1 MKIKSLYVSSHAAAS
16 GKLVVTMGMMEF
28 LKARMGRVAFFKPFV
43 VDGVRDNDVTFFLER
58 YGLDMARTDMVGLS
72 IQQVERYAAEGRL
85 DRAIGQLMERIKALE
100 AAYDFVLIEGLQP
113 EAFPETIESNLNLEL
128 ARNTGAAFVNVL
140 KGCDQDA
147 EALLDAIRID
157 HERIT
162 VSGCTHFATFVNR
175 LEAPVA
181 ETLRMMLAES
191 DVPIPTY
198 LLEEIPE
205 LDMPTVGEVAEALGC
220 ERIRGAAESMRRVVR
235 GTRIAA
241 MQLEHFLGYLEEGD
255 LVLVPGDRPEI
266 VLGAIMAARSPNY
279 PTISGILLSGGQGL
293 SAPITA
299 MLEGEDDLAIPIVSY
314 GEDTYHT
321 ALKVEHVS
329 ATIRPGSERKIALA
343 MGLFNAAVDYD
354 HLQRQIAQTDAS
366 VMTPM
371 MFEYS
376 LFQKAQKQMKR
387 IVLPEATDDRVLR
400 AAEVLLRRKAVEVVL
415 LGESDAIRRLADLRG
430 LDLDRARIVDPE
442 HSELTAGF
450 AETLYTLRRH
460 KGVTRDTANDMIR
473 SPSYFGTMM
482 VYTGEADGM
491 VSGAI
496 HTTQE
501 TIRPALQI
509 IKTRPGIPIVS
520 SLFFMSM
527 AQQVLIYADCAINQ
541 DPDPEALATIAITT
555 AETAMQFGFEP
566 RVAMLSYSTGSS
578 GKGADVDKVIRATQ
592 IAQKKR
598 PDLLI
603 EGPMQYDAA
612 IDPDVARTKL
622 PDSKVAGRATVFIFP
637 DLNTGNN
644 TYKAVQRSTGALAV
658 GPILQGLNKPI
669 NDLSRGCTVSDIVST
684 VLITAIQA
692 SGGGDA

>member
-1 MKIKSLYVSSHAAAS
+1 MKIKSLYVASHAVAS
-16 GKLVVTMGMMEF
+16 GTLVVTMGMMEF

-43 VDGVRDNDVTFFLER
+43 TDEIHDNDITFFLER
-58 YGLDMARTDMVGLS
+58 YGLDMVRADMVGVTVHE
-72 IQQVERYAAEGRL
+72 IERSAARGELEGVIERL
-85 DRAIGQLMERIKALE
+85 MARIKGLE

-113 EAFPETIESNLNLEL
+113 EAFPDTIDTDLNLEL
-128 ARNTGAAFVNVL
+128 ARNAGAAFVTVL
-140 KGCDQDA
+140 NGRGEDA
-147 EALLDAIRID
+147 QMLLDAIRID

-162 VSGCTHFATFVNR
+162 ASGCAHFATFANR
-175 LEAPVA
+175 LEPSVA
-181 ETLRMMLAES
+181 SALCTQIDAMACPM
-191 DVPIPTY
+191 PIY
-198 LLEEIPE
+198 CLEEIPE
-205 LDMPTVGEVAEALGC
+205 LDRPTVGEVAEALGC
-220 ERIRGAAESMRRVVR
+220 ERIRGTAEAMRRVVR

-241 MQLEHFLGYLEEGD
+241 MQLGHFLDYLEAGD
-255 LVLVPGDRPEI
+255 LILVPGDRPEI
-266 VLGAIMAARSPNY
+266 VLGAVMAADSPHY
-279 PTISGILLSGGQGL
+279 PTVSGILLTGGQRL
-293 SAPITA
+293 PASVTA
-299 MLEGEDDLAIPIVSY
+299 ILEGADHHGIPLLASM
-314 GEDTYHT
+314 EDTYHT
-321 ALKVEHVS
+321 AMRVEHVS
-329 ATIRPGSERKIALA
+329 ATIRPESERKIALA

-354 HLQRQIAQTDAS
+354 HLQRQIAQTDSS

-376 LFQKAQKQMKR
+376 LFQKAQKRLQR
-387 IVLPEATDDRVLR
+387 IVLPEATDARVLR
-400 AAEVLLRRKAVEVVL
+400 AAEVLLRRKAVTIIL
-415 LGESDAIRRLADLRG
+415 LGEAEAIRRIAGARG
-430 LDLDRARIVDPE
+430 LDIEGATIIDPE
-442 HSELTAGF
+442 RSEWTAAF
-450 AETLYTLRRH
+450 AETFYILRRN
-460 KGVTRDTANDMIR
+460 KGITRDAAYDLVR

-482 VYTGEADGM
+482 VHMGQADGM

-555 AETAMQFGFEP
+555 AETAKQFGFEP

-578 GKGADVDKVIRATQ
+578 GKGADVDKVIRATA
-592 IAQKKR
+592 IAQERR

-603 EGPMQYDAA
+603 EGPLQYDAA

-622 PDSKVAGRATVFIFP
+622 PDSEVAGRATVFIFP

-658 GPILQGLNKPI
+658 GPILQGLNQPI
-669 NDLSRGCTVSDIVST
+669 NDLSRGCTASDIVST

>member
-1 MKIKSLYVSSHAAAS
+1 MKIKSLYVSSHAVAS

-43 VDGVRDNDVTFFLER
+43 VDGKRDNDVMFFLER
-58 YGLDMARTDMVGLS
+58 YGLDMVRTDMVGLS

-85 DRAIGQLMERIKALE
+85 NGVIELLMERVKTLE

-113 EAFPETIESNLNLEL
+113 EAFPDTIDSDLNLEL
-128 ARNTGAAFVNVL
+128 ARNTGAAFVDVIKGYKQEANVIF
-140 KGCDQDA
+140 
-147 EALLDAIRID
+147 DAIRID
-157 HERIT
+157 HERIAT
-162 VSGCTHFATFVNR
+162 SGCTHFATFVNR
-175 LEAPVA
+175 LETSVA
-181 ETLRMMLAES
+181 ETLRTKLAAS
-191 DVPIPTY
+191 DFPMPIY

-220 ERIRGAAESMRRVVR
+220 ERIRGEAEAMRRVVR

-241 MQLEHFLGYLEEGD
+241 MQLEHFLAYLEEGD

-266 VLGAIMAARSPNY
+266 ILGAFMAADSPHY
-279 PTISGILLSGGQGL
+279 PTVSGILLTGGQRL
-293 SAPITA
+293 PASIA
-299 MLEGEDDLAIPIVSY
+299 MLFEGADHPAIPLLLHR
-314 GEDTYHT
+314 EDTYRT
-321 ALKVEHVS
+321 AVRVEHVS
-329 ATIRPGSERKIALA
+329 ATIRPESERKIALS
-343 MGLFNAAVDYD
+343 MGLFNTAVDYD
-354 HLQRQIAQTDAS
+354 HLQRQIVQIDS
-366 VMTPM
+366 LVMTPM
-371 MFEYS
+371 MFQYS
-376 LFQKAQKQMKR
+376 LFQKAQKQIQR
-387 IVLPEATDDRVLR
+387 IVLPEAEDERVLR
-400 AAEVLLRRKAVEVVL
+400 AAEVLLRRKAVSIIL
-415 LGESDAIRRLADLRG
+415 LGQEEAVRRRAGALG
-430 LDLDRARIVDPE
+430 LDISEVSIIDPE
-442 HSELTAGF
+442 HSELTDEF
-450 AETLYTLRRH
+450 SETFYRLRCD
-460 KGVTRDTANDMIR
+460 KGVPRDAAYDMVR

-482 VYTGEADGM
+482 VQMGYADGM

-527 AQQVLIYADCAINQ
+527 PQQVLIYADCAINR
-541 DPDPEALATIAITT
+541 DPDSEELATIAITT
-555 AETAMQFGFEP
+555 AETAKQFGFEP
-566 RVAMLSYSTGSS
+566 RVAMLSYSTGDS
-578 GKGADVDKVIRATQ
+578 GKGEDVDKVIRATA
-592 IAQKKR
+592 IAKERR

-622 PDSKVAGRATVFIFP
+622 PGSQVAGRATVFIFP

-692 SGGGDA
+692 SGRGDA

>member
-1 MKIKSLYVSSHAAAS
+1 MKIKSLYVSSHAVAS

-43 VDGVRDNDVTFFLER
+43 IDGVRDNDITFFLER
-58 YGLDMARTDMVGLS
+58 YGLDMVRADMVGLS
-72 IQQVERYAAEGRL
+72 VQQIERYAAEGDL
-85 DRAIGQLMERIKALE
+85 DGAIGLLMERIKALE
-100 AAYDFVLIEGLQP
+100 TTYDFVLIEGLQP
-113 EAFPETIESNLNLEL
+113 EAFPDTINADLNLEL

-140 KGCDQDA
+140 KGCGQDA
-147 EALLDAIRID
+147 EMLLDAVRID

-162 VSGCTHFATFVNR
+162 ASGCTHFATFANR
-175 LEAPVA
+175 LDASVLES
-181 ETLRMMLAES
+181 LRAKLTEL
-191 DVPIPTY
+191 DFPVPIY
-198 LLEEIPE
+198 LLEEITE
-205 LDMPTVGEVAEALGC
+205 LDMPTVGEVAEALEC
-220 ERIRGAAESMRRVVR
+220 ERIRGEAEAMRRVVR

-255 LVLVPGDRPEI
+255 LILVPGDRPEI
-266 VLGAIMAARSPNY
+266 ALGAVMAADSPHY
-279 PTISGILLSGGQGL
+279 PTVSGILLTGGRKL
-293 SAPITA
+293 PASIMAII
-299 MLEGEDDLAIPIVSY
+299 EGADHHAIPFLAHE
-314 GEDTYHT
+314 EDTYHT
-321 ALKVEHVS
+321 ALKVEHVA
-329 ATIRPGSERKIALA
+329 ATIRPESERKIALA

-354 HLQRQIAQTDAS
+354 HLQRQIVQTDSS

-376 LFQKAQKQMKR
+376 LFQKAQKQMQR
-387 IVLPEATDDRVLR
+387 IVLPEATDERVLR
-400 AAEVLLRRKAVEVVL
+400 AVEVLLRRKAVTIIL
-415 LGESDAIRRLADLRG
+415 LGEAETIRRIAGAQG
-430 LDLDRARIVDPE
+430 LDIGGAMIVDPE
-442 HSELTAGF
+442 RSELTPEF
-450 AETLYTLRRH
+450 AETFYTLRKS
-460 KGVTRDTANDMIR
+460 KGITRDAANDMVR

-482 VYTGEADGM
+482 VHLGHADGM

-592 IAQKKR
+592 IAQAKR

-622 PDSKVAGRATVFIFP
+622 PDSEVAGRATVFIFP

-669 NDLSRGCTVSDIVST
+669 NDLSRGCTASDIVST

-692 SGGGDA
+692 SSGGDA